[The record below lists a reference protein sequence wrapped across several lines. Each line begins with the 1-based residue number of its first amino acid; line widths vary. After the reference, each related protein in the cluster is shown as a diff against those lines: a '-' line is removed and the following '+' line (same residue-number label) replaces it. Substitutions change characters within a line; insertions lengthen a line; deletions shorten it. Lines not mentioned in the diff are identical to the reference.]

1 MLAYS
6 KNVQN
11 VSLIYPKIRN
21 GNGDNLNVN
30 TVDSYIA
37 NLIVSLKVVM
47 YSYRRLLMMMMVM
60 MMIMMMMV
68 WREYPPFGLDH
79 ISLRFKL
86 LLDLQR
92 RQSRTK
98 ISTYHIP
105 HL

>member
-60 MMIMMMMV
+60 MMIMMMVVMMMIMV
-68 WREYPPFGLDH
+68 MMIMMMVMMMMLWW
-79 ISLRFKL
+79 
-86 LLDLQR
+86 
-92 RQSRTK
+92 
-98 ISTYHIP
+98 
-105 HL
+105 